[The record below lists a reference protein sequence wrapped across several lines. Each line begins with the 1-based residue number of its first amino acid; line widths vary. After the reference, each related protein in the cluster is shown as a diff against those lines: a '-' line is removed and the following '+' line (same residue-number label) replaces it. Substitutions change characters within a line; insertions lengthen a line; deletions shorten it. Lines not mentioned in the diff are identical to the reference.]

1 MSFSAWQSAML
12 WCRYRREA
20 ARTFKYHLTKTMKI
34 RSSQYEALIF
44 FVFPTIAMGYDLHI
58 TKAGEWSQSS
68 QTPISEVEWKSAV
81 AADGLLKMDTTATA
95 ANPQTREIIQVSNP
109 LMAAWIDPKTND
121 KHYFYYHRG
130 EISVKNPSENA
141 IKKMKELA
149 VKLDAQVLGD
159 EGEQY

>member
-1 MSFSAWQSAML
+1 
-12 WCRYRREA
+12 
-20 ARTFKYHLTKTMKI
+20 
-34 RSSQYEALIF
+34 
-44 FVFPTIAMGYDLHI
+44 MGYDLHI

-68 QTPISEVEWKSAV
+68 QTPISELEWKSAV
-81 AADGLLKMDTTATA
+81 AADGLLKMDATATA
-95 ANPQTREIIQVSNP
+95 ANPQTREIVQVSNP

-130 EISVKNPSENA
+130 EISVKNPSGNA

-159 EGEQY
+159 EGEKY